1 MIDKKN
7 VRVTQQGDTT
17 PLLPY
22 TINTPLNNYF
32 FYKIGPKIGQPL
44 VGGTVEF
51 FDNFAQEE
59 RLDTYS
65 DVSNP
70 AAPVVNTN
78 PIILGSDGSTASSPY
93 PSPVIYLQSASYFIV
108 VKSAEGQVQWT
119 IPNYTG
125 ATFGTGGNP
134 SPAGGVLN
142 LLADGQFN
150 WPINF
155 SLPGTTPVGL
165 ITNAFTSV
173 SLGCY
178 FLQDTGTKTNVVTFN
193 NIANQTIEGN
203 PQQEIVLSSTASLPE
218 TLKDFVWVYGGV
230 SAFQGENS
238 TFSLQIENKQIGT
251 TPITIIL
258 EQNFGGGGSAT
269 VFTTLGTF
277 QVTNTRDKFILNF
290 IIPLITGK
298 TVGTGNY
305 AAIHLRGA
313 LGQFSNFGFTNAL
326 MQIGSIQN
334 PIYVGQSNSDEKAQI
349 VGEITDLSQAG
360 WQTDWF
366 NMIIQGGYIYPL
378 TNTGQIITAST
389 LNSPP
394 NGIKL
399 TASPQNFPVTGNI
412 NGIANVRLYNAI
424 GNAGSNEIIATAA
437 GNVVSV
443 TSIYGFREHSAYTA
457 GTAPVVVANPVVGLK
472 YNIQVDPVSANTVS
486 MTFLDKYTLNPNP
499 AANYSGGDAN
509 INWNGGGVVPT
520 LGIGVLSYRTSSP
533 NINGTIFPGFITSNL
548 PEGNK
553 SISAVEITPG
563 NPTTSAVYNISFNS
577 SSIPD
582 YQTNVQQR
590 NFDSTINLPQTV
602 TAFAQYNSIEF
613 GTISNN
619 VRGNYTQISPLAG
632 PVASSFAINFSVN
645 GAINTL
651 AGGINTTVIVPFFSS
666 NTLSQNIQIF
676 AKTIATPFVWTIT
689 FTAAP
694 TASQYLL
701 FSDKTIDYYLWYTVD
716 GVGTDPAVA
725 GRTGVVCAILSTDTI
740 PAIATKT
747 ATAMDSLVVTLPVTA
762 CPYSAPFADYILQ

>member
-313 LGQFSNFGFTNAL
+313 LGEFSNFGFTNAL

-389 LNSPP
+389 LNPPP

-437 GNVVSV
+437 ANVVTV
-443 TSIYGFREHSAYTA
+443 TSIYGFTEFSAYAA
-457 GTAPVVVANPVVGLK
+457 GTAPVVVTKTKTALLAGVQCVLTAPNQ
-472 YNIQVDPVSANTVS
+472 ITV
-486 MTFLDKYTLNPNP
+486 TFQNNFAPNP
-499 AANYSGGDAN
+499 TPAPSN
-509 INWNGGGVVPT
+509 
-520 LGIGVLSYRTSSP
+520 TSSVG
-533 NINGTIFPGFITSNL
+533 NIPSGAIGASYNRAFGTSGFPAGNQAIIPTVINTGSPSSQCVVNL
-548 PEGNK
+548 
-553 SISAVEITPG
+553 
-563 NPTTSAVYNISFNS
+563 SFNA
-577 SSIPD
+577 
-582 YQTNVQQR
+582 
-590 NFDSTINLPQTV
+590 TIISNYATYSNGVENPGV
-602 TAFAQYNSIEF
+602 RIDFAQYNTLEF
-613 GTISNN
+613 SSFTNQ
-619 VRGNYTQISPLAG
+619 VARGNYTGNNDGGTTISPRAILISVDG
-632 PVASSFAINFSVN
+632 RMPIYGNWSGSRIYTASEYSV
-645 GAINTL
+645 T
-651 AGGINTTVIVPFFSS
+651 VPFLSS
-666 NTLSQNIQIF
+666 NTLPQNIQTFI
-676 AKTIATPFVWTIT
+676 KTVANPFIYTIL
-689 FTAAP
+689 FSSAP
-694 TASQYLL
+694 TASQYFL
-701 FSDKTIDYYLWYTVD
+701 FSDATVNYYLWYTVD